1 MGTSLLDAF
10 PPFGQLPAAS
20 QQQLL
25 AAWERRT
32 VAEGETLSEAG
43 AVCREV
49 FFIEQGV
56 LRLVARPRRGREIT
70 HVFRREGQLCTVLAS
85 FEQQV
90 PTPLFIQAACP
101 TRVLALD
108 KFRLDELRQQLPPLA
123 DLFTQLIQQELLDKL
138 HTQRAYL
145 GLAAQARYQLLL
157 HLQPEVAARVPQ
169 HMLASY
175 LGITP
180 QSLSRLRKATY

>member
-25 AAWERRT
+25 VAWQRRT
-32 VAEGETLSEAG
+32 VAEGEALSEAG
-43 AVCREV
+43 GVCREV
-49 FFIEQGV
+49 FFVEQGV
-56 LRLVARPRRGREIT
+56 LRVVARSRRGREVT
-70 HVFRREGQLCTVLAS
+70 HTFRREGQLCTVLAS

-90 PTPLFIQAACP
+90 PTPLCIQAACP
-101 TRVLALD
+101 AQVLALD
-108 KFRLDELRQQLPPLA
+108 KSHLDELRQQLPSLA
-123 DLFTQLIQQELLDKL
+123 AMFAQLIQQELLDKL

-169 HMLASY
+169 YMLASY

-180 QSLSRLRKATY
+180 QSLSRLRKANC